1 MLWVLRDTIG
11 LTGTKYGCGIA
22 QCGCCT
28 VHIDGVA
35 TRSCQVPVGTV
46 GSAKITTIEALA
58 QNGKLHPVQ
67 QAWLDLDVPQCGYCQ
82 SGMMM
87 AVVALLRDKPKPTD
101 ADIDAAI
108 TNICRCGTYQRVRA
122 AIHAAADAARRVR
135 PAPRTATMNDAAK
148 SEAPASYAK
157 KAWQSDVIVDLIKH
171 YGFPYIALNPGAS
184 YRGLHDS
191 LVNYGGNDPPIL
203 LCQHEKIAVQIA
215 HGYAKATGKPMVAI
229 VHDVVGMLHA
239 TMGIYY
245 AYLDRCPVFVIGATG
260 PMDESRRRPFIDWI
274 HTANVNGEQ
283 LRHYVKWDYQPASID
298 GVPDSFARAYAA
310 MMTEPQGP
318 IYMCYDAWLQEQPLE
333 KDVALPQPS
342 TNKVPVPMAADGA
355 ALEQVAERLLAA
367 KYPVLMAEYVARS
380 PSGFDNLVALAETV
394 GAAVFDVHARLN
406 FPNRHPLNL
415 SCEKEI
421 FRAADLIV
429 LLDTRDWEKSTHFND
444 RTRREVV
451 PHYGPDCQMI
461 DIGFGE
467 LNISKWSMDYG
478 RMPNCSLR
486 VLGDTLT
493 AIPELTRLC
502 RARIAKN
509 PALAERVA
517 DRAKAVASKHD
528 ALFMKWAAAAKQDW
542 DGVPITLPR
551 LASEMW
557 DVIKDEDWV
566 LTACNL
572 QDWVYKLW
580 DFDKPYRHP
589 GQALGTGTQ
598 IGVSLGVALAH
609 RGTGRL
615 VIDIQPDG
623 DLMFD
628 AGALWSAAKNNIPIL
643 IVMYNNRAY
652 YNDWEHQIRV
662 AQHRGTPVERAY
674 IAQDIAGPSP
684 DFAAMAKS
692 MGWYAEG
699 PIEKPAD
706 IAPALRRAIA
716 QVKAGKPALVDTVVR
731 PR

>member
-1 MLWVLRDTIG
+1 
-11 LTGTKYGCGIA
+11 
-22 QCGCCT
+22 
-28 VHIDGVA
+28 
-35 TRSCQVPVGTV
+35 
-46 GSAKITTIEALA
+46 
-58 QNGKLHPVQ
+58 
-67 QAWLDLDVPQCGYCQ
+67 
-82 SGMMM
+82 
-87 AVVALLRDKPKPTD
+87 
-101 ADIDAAI
+101 
-108 TNICRCGTYQRVRA
+108 
-122 AIHAAADAARRVR
+122 
-135 PAPRTATMNDAAK
+135 MNDVAK
-148 SEAPASYAK
+148 SEAPISYAK
-157 KAWQSDVIVDLIKH
+157 KAWQSDVIVDLLRH
-171 YGFPYIALNPGAS
+171 YDFPYIALNPGAS

-191 LVNYGGNDPPIL
+191 LVNYGGNHPPIL

-215 HGYAKATGKPMVAI
+215 HGYAKATGRPMVAI
-229 VHDVVGMLHA
+229 VHDIVGMLHA

-245 AYLDRCPVFVIGATG
+245 AYIDRCPVFVIGATG

-283 LRHYVKWDYQPASID
+283 LRHYVKWDYQPASIE

-333 KDVALPQPS
+333 KDVALPPPS
-342 TNKVPVPMAADGA
+342 ANKVPVAMAADNA
-355 ALEQVAERLLAA
+355 ALAEVADRLLAA
-367 KYPVLMAEYVARS
+367 KFPVLMAEYVARS
-380 PSGFDNLVALAETV
+380 PDGFGNLVALAETV

-415 SCEKEI
+415 SCEKEV
-421 FRAADLIV
+421 FRDADLI
-429 LLDTRDWEKSTHFND
+429 LMLDVRDWEKSTHYVD
-444 RTRREVV
+444 RSKREVV

-461 DIGFGE
+461 EIGFGE
-467 LNISKWSMDYG
+467 INLSKWSMDYG
-478 RMPNCSLR
+478 RMPECSLR

-502 RARIAKN
+502 RDRIAKDS
-509 PALAERVA
+509 ALAERIA
-517 DRAKAVASKHD
+517 ERAKAVAQKHD
-528 ALFMKWAAAAKQDW
+528 ALFKGWNEAAKKDW
-542 DGVPITLPR
+542 DSVPITLPR
-551 LASEMW
+551 LACEMW
-557 DVIKDEDWV
+557 DVIKNEDWV

-572 QDWVYKLW
+572 QEWVYKLW

-609 RGTGRL
+609 RDKGRL

-628 AGALWSAAKNNIPIL
+628 AGALWSAAKNNIPML

-662 AQHRGTPVERAY
+662 AHHRGTPVERAY
-674 IAQDIAGPSP
+674 IAQDITGPDP

-699 PIEKPAD
+699 PIENPAD

-716 QVKAGKPALVDTVVR
+716 QVKAGKPALVDTVLR

>member
-1 MLWVLRDTIG
+1 MD
-11 LTGTKYGCGIA
+11 
-22 QCGCCT
+22 
-28 VHIDGVA
+28 DVA
-35 TRSCQVPVGTV
+35 
-46 GSAKITTIEALA
+46 
-58 QNGKLHPVQ
+58 
-67 QAWLDLDVPQCGYCQ
+67 
-82 SGMMM
+82 
-87 AVVALLRDKPKPTD
+87 KP
-101 ADIDAAI
+101 
-108 TNICRCGTYQRVRA
+108 
-122 AIHAAADAARRVR
+122 
-135 PAPRTATMNDAAK
+135 
-148 SEAPASYAK
+148 EAPVSYAK
-157 KAWQSDVIVDLIKH
+157 KAWQSDIIVDLLRR
-171 YGFPYIALNPGAS
+171 YDFPYIALNPGAS

-191 LVNYGGNDPPIL
+191 LVNYGGNHPPIL

-215 HGYAKATGKPMVAI
+215 HGYAKATGRPMVAI
-229 VHDVVGMLHA
+229 VHDIVGMLHA

-245 AYLDRCPVFVIGATG
+245 AYIDRCPVFVIGATG

-283 LRHYVKWDYQPASID
+283 LRHYVKWDYQPASIE

-333 KDVALPQPS
+333 KDVALPPPS
-342 TNKVPVPMAADGA
+342 TNKVPVPMAADIA
-355 ALEQVAERLLAA
+355 ALGEVADRLLAA
-367 KYPVLMAEYVARS
+367 EYPVLMAEYVARS
-380 PSGFDNLVALAETV
+380 PGGFDNLVALAETV

-415 SCEKEI
+415 SCEKEV
-421 FRAADLIV
+421 FRDADLI
-429 LLDTRDWEKSTHFND
+429 LMLDVRDWEKSTHYID
-444 RTRREVV
+444 RTKREVV
-451 PHYGPDCQMI
+451 PHYGPDCQLI
-461 DIGFGE
+461 DVGFGE
-467 LNISKWSMDYG
+467 INLSKWSMDYA
-478 RMPNCSLR
+478 RMPTCSLR

-502 RARIAKN
+502 RERIAKA
-509 PALAERVA
+509 PALAKLIAE
-517 DRAKAVASKHD
+517 RAKAVAQKHD
-528 ALFMKWAAAAKQDW
+528 ALFEGWAAAAKKDW

-557 DVIKDEDWV
+557 DVIKHEDWV

-572 QDWVYKLW
+572 QEWVYKLW

-609 RGTGRL
+609 RDKGRL

-628 AGALWSAAKNNIPIL
+628 AGALWSAAKNNIPML

-662 AQHRGTPVERAY
+662 AHHRGTPVERAY
-674 IAQDIAGPSP
+674 IAQDITGPDP

-699 PIEKPAD
+699 PIEQPAD

-716 QVKAGKPALVDTVVR
+716 QVKAGKPALVDTVLR